1 MSKRILQVNELIKE
15 ELGKIILQEIEFP
28 KNFLIT
34 ITRVETASNLKQ
46 AFVYIS
52 TIGVKEEDE
61 KEAFSILEKNIYR
74 TQKELNRK
82 LNMRPVP
89 KIIFKQEKET
99 KKAAIVEGLLEKIKK
114 K

>member
-1 MSKRILQVNELIKE
+1 MNNRVLRVNELIKE

-28 KNFLIT
+28 KDFLIT
-34 ITRVETASNLKQ
+34 ITRVETASNLKK
-46 AFVYIS
+46 AFAYIS
-52 TIGVKEEDE
+52 VIETKEEDE
-61 KEAFSILEKNIYR
+61 KKIFNILEKNIYR
-74 TQKELNRK
+74 VQKELNKK

-99 KKAAIVEGLLEKIKK
+99 KKAAIIEGLLEKIKK